1 MSEAPAGEER
11 VAPWSVPPID
21 GPSAPGYLTAG
32 RLEALQKEAYDEA
45 FERGRR
51 DGLEAGQ
58 GEIRQ
63 RTERLDELLRALT
76 HPFDRLDGTIE
87 KQLVEL
93 AMAVAKQLVRRE
105 LRQDPGHVVGVV
117 RDAMRLLPVAAR
129 DVEVCLHPDDA
140 ALVRESLP
148 EVEGQR
154 AWTIV
159 EDPLIG
165 RGGCKVTTDRSQIDA
180 QTDSRL
186 QAVIASITGDERR

>member
-1 MSEAPAGEER
+1 MSEGPAGEER
-11 VAPWSVPPID
+11 VAPWRVPSID
-21 GPSAPGYLTAG
+21 GSSAPGYLTAG

-58 GEIRQ
+58 GEIR
-63 RTERLDELLRALT
+63 RRVERLDDLLRALGE
-76 HPFDRLDGTIE
+76 PFDRLDGTIE

-93 AMAVAKQLVRRE
+93 AMLVAKQLVRRE

-159 EDPLIG
+159 EDPLIE

-180 QTDSRL
+180 RTDSRL